1 MSNVSAHLSF
11 LSSAALGSKSLYST
25 STTCASG
32 NIPWRPVRRFIP
44 KSKIIFVYFLRI
56 FKQLQY
62 LKRLQTQKWSLC
74 FFNNFSSLFS
84 QTVPFKCLFTFTPIV
99 LSFLL
104 NINRISDIY
113 PDLIM
118 MPRNKPCIRNK

>member
-62 LKRLQTQKWSLC
+62 LKRLQNESW
-74 FFNNFSSLFS
+74 FFKNNFFSLFS